1 MTSAVKRSLLLIHG
15 RDFKPQRDTW
25 LELSLAALRK
35 GIERDYPDD
44 VGLFDSIDVHDA
56 WYGDLSNELLLELG
70 KEYDEQLDVGDRRN
84 GLLALAD
91 IAVRKKFS
99 IRLYD
104 CLPGKSALPEF
115 FVGLAAPV
123 LGAIGMTMP
132 LIGRVSKDFAAY
144 LRDDSDY
151 GQKIRA
157 RVRDKLCEMLAGD
170 SEVMLMTHGTGAAI
184 AYDVLWQLSHEREFK
199 QEFEGRKV
207 AMWVTLGSPLG
218 DANIRKRL
226 RGAKEKQ
233 AARFPNN
240 VITWHNVSAED
251 DYTCHDNTLADDFK
265 KMLSHRVVSAVHDH
279 QIYNLAVRYGRSNP
293 HSSMGYYIHPRV
305 AKIVRDWLCSEPPV

>member
-1 MTSAVKRSLLLIHG
+1 MTSAAKRSLLLVHG

-25 LELSLAALRK
+25 LELSLAALQK

-44 VGLFDSIDVHDA
+44 VSMFDSLDVHDA
-56 WYGDLSNELLLELG
+56 WYGDLSNELLLGLG

-84 GLLALAD
+84 ALLALSE

-99 IRLYD
+99 IRQYD
-104 CLPGKSALPEF
+104 CLPGKSAVPEF
-115 FVGLAAPV
+115 VVALAAPV
-123 LGAIGMTMP
+123 LGAFGMTMP
-132 LIGRVSKDFAAY
+132 LVGCISRDFAAY
-144 LRDDSDY
+144 LRGDSDY

-157 RVRDKLCEMLAGD
+157 RVREKLCEMLNSD
-170 SEVMLMTHGTGAAI
+170 SEVMLMTHGTGSAI
-184 AYDVLWQLSHEREFK
+184 AYDVLWQLSHDREFK
-199 QEFEGRKV
+199 QEFDGKKV

-233 AARFPNN
+233 AARFPHN

-293 HSSMGYYIHPRV
+293 HSSLGYYIHPRV
-305 AKIVRDWLCSEPPV
+305 SKIVRDWLCFEPPA

>member
-44 VGLFDSIDVHDA
+44 VDMFDSVDVHDV
-56 WYGDLSNELLLELG
+56 WYGDLSNELLLAQG

-84 GLLALAD
+84 VLLALSE

-99 IRLYD
+99 IRQYD

-115 FVGLAAPV
+115 VVAVVAPV
-123 LGAIGMTMP
+123 LGAVGLTMP
-132 LIGRVSKDFAAY
+132 LVGRVSRDFAAY
-144 LRDDSDY
+144 LRNESGYADT
-151 GQKIRA
+151 IRA
-157 RVRDKLCEMLAGD
+157 RLRDKLCEMLASD
-170 SEVMLMTHGTGAAI
+170 SEVMLMTHGTGSAI
-184 AYDVLWQLSHEREFK
+184 AYDVLWQISHEREFK
-199 QEFEGRKV
+199 QKFEGRKV
-207 AMWVTLGSPLG
+207 DMLVTLGSPLG

-226 RGAKEKQ
+226 RGAREKQ

-305 AKIVRDWLCSEPPV
+305 SKIVRDWLCSEPPV